1 MAASK
6 KPSSNPSPLGG
17 LLDLLVDLQV
27 LDASKKPSQAF
38 LTSQSDAVR
47 QDETS
52 QAASV
57 ESDGGTPLPEPE
69 SDIHQAQ
76 QPEGTLHSPEPTAE
90 VASTESL
97 TALENLSNLLTQAL
111 PEPPSATDLPEPNS
125 VPPEP
130 LDERHEELTLPRSPD
145 SSSELT
151 APIERSPLLPES
163 APQPPAPASED
174 EGHAAPFV
182 NPSHLTNTPE
192 EDDPVEQFE
201 RLQRLLLTPEVLDS
215 RELFVELE
223 QKVKS
228 LEHQIYE
235 PEELIHLLLPLIT
248 KLLGLK
254 VNEAKAEVAQA
265 IAPLIEEM
273 IEQRSQQNKAAIC
286 AALAPVLP
294 EAVAQRV
301 LNSPG
306 EYAKALGPEMGTA
319 IKEQITVE
327 REAMV
332 DALYPV
338 IGSTISKYMA
348 EVVQSINQKVENT
361 LSLEGISRK
370 IRAKLQGVS
379 EAELIFKE
387 SMPFAV
393 QAIFLIHKDS
403 GLIISE
409 VQPPETQRLE
419 SEMVAGMLTAI
430 RSFVNDCIA
439 QSGDISEIDQI
450 EYGSSQINIEG
461 AGYGYLA
468 LVTKGE
474 PPYSFIEKTRRSL
487 GIIVQQYGEAIQH
500 YDGDPSNVPEPVHA
514 ILADLAQQGQP
525 SIEPQKRKPPV
536 ALLAIATVLLS
547 AVFIPW
553 GIHQYR
559 SGAHRRLEEQAQSA
573 LASDP
578 ELAVYRL
585 DVEADRNS
593 LTLSGMVPNDYLRQ
607 KAARLVSSEVDRK
620 PVENEIIAVN
630 VPADPVLAAAEVDRV
645 QAVLNQREG
654 VEIAAKYEEG
664 TVTVTGVVL
673 EAAEAQEITQAFAQ
687 IPGVEA
693 VTNTVQPQ
701 AQAIA
706 ARIYFGLNSSTLNSS
721 ELPKIERIGV
731 FLQEYP
737 NQHLRLLGHS
747 DRRGDSER
755 NRQLAMARAEAVKA
769 ALVRQG
775 IAPERLQLD
784 GTTEPPRGI
793 DAEQPLWLSRCVEF
807 EAIEAP

>member
-57 ESDGGTPLPEPE
+57 ESARETPLPEPE
-69 SDIHQAQ
+69 PDIHEEQ

-111 PEPPSATDLPEPNS
+111 PEPPSANDTPEPHS

-130 LDERHEELTLPRSPD
+130 LDERHEELTLPRSP
-145 SSSELT
+145 
-151 APIERSPLLPES
+151 LLPES
-163 APQPPAPASED
+163 APQPPAPVAED
-174 EGHAAPFV
+174 EGHTAPFV
-182 NPSHLTNTPE
+182 NPSTPQ
-192 EDDPVEQFE
+192 EDDPAEQFE
-201 RLQRLLLTPEVLDS
+201 RLQRLLLTPEILDS

-223 QKVKS
+223 QKVKN
-228 LEHQIYE
+228 LEHQLYE

-319 IKEQITVE
+319 IKEQITLE

-461 AGYGYLA
+461 AGYCYLA

-514 ILADLAQQGQP
+514 LLADLAQQGQP
-525 SIEPQKRKPPV
+525 STEPQKRKPPV
-536 ALLAIATVLLS
+536 ALLAIATVILS

-559 SGAHRRLEEQAQSA
+559 SGVHRRLEQQAQSA

-585 DVEADRNS
+585 DIAVDRNS

-607 KAARLVSSEVDRK
+607 KAARLVGGEVDQR

-654 VEIAAKYEEG
+654 VEIEAEYDEG

-673 EAAEAQEITQAFAQ
+673 EAAEAKEITQAFAQ

-706 ARIYFGLNSSTLNSS
+706 ARIYFDLNSSALNST
-721 ELPKIERIGV
+721 ERPKIERIGA

-737 NQHLRLLGHS
+737 NQHMRLLGHS
-747 DRRGDSER
+747 DRRGDSAQ
-755 NRQLAMARAEAVKA
+755 NRQLALARAEAVKA

-775 IAPERLQLD
+775 IAPARLQLT

-807 EAIEAP
+807 EAIDPAPDPR

>member
-6 KPSSNPSPLGG
+6 KPSSSPSPLGG

-27 LDASKKPSQAF
+27 LDANKKPSPDF
-38 LTSQSDAVR
+38 LESQSDSAS

-52 QAASV
+52 QTAFV
-57 ESDGGTPLPEPE
+57 EGDGGTPLPEPE
-69 SDIHQAQ
+69 SDAHREQ
-76 QPEGTLHSPEPTAE
+76 QPESTRHFPEPTAE
-90 VASTESL
+90 IAPTDSI
-97 TALENLSNLLTQAL
+97 TAPENLSNLLAQASPETPAAVNL
-111 PEPPSATDLPEPNS
+111 PEQNS

-130 LDERHEELTLPRSPD
+130 LDEQHEEPETLIPD
-145 SSSELT
+145 SLSE
-151 APIERSPLLPES
+151 SPLPLEP
-163 APQPPAPASED
+163 ATQPPAIASEND
-174 EGHAAPFV
+174 GQTVTFV
-182 NPSHLTNTPE
+182 NPHSTNIPE
-192 EDDPVEQFE
+192 KDDPAEQFE

-223 QKVKS
+223 QKVKN

-235 PEELIHLLLPLIT
+235 PEELIHLLLPLMT

-361 LSLEGISRK
+361 LSIEGISRK

-487 GIIVQQYGEAIQH
+487 GIIVQQYGEVIQH

-525 SIEPQKRKPPV
+525 STEPQKRQPPV
-536 ALLAIATVLLS
+536 ALLAIATVILS
-547 AVFIPW
+547 VVFIPW

-559 SGAHRRLEEQAQSA
+559 SGVHRRLERQAQSA